1 MDERFVCAQCL
12 LEQESEQRCAEC
24 SGQEFVDAT
33 SKQARDQFVDE
44 LARRAVERRDKFY
57 VLMKVFVILV
67 SATVLFV
74 GLSVT
79 SALGGGALDWG
90 VKLLALALLATTW
103 RAIPQIY
110 HRYLR
115 GRASLLFEQWSR
127 ADASDGLDAHP
138 TD

>member
-1 MDERFVCAQCL
+1 MDERYVCAQCL
-12 LEQESEQRCAEC
+12 LEQDSEGSCAEC
-24 SGQEFVDAT
+24 SGEEFVDAT
-33 SKQARDQFVDE
+33 TQQARDQFVDE

-57 VLMKVFVILV
+57 VLMKIFVILV

-74 GLSVT
+74 GLTVT

-90 VKLLALALLATTW
+90 VKLLAVALLATAW

-110 HRYLR
+110 RRYLR
-115 GRASLLFEQWSR
+115 GRASILLERWSR
-127 ADASDGLDAHP
+127 ADASDGLDAHL